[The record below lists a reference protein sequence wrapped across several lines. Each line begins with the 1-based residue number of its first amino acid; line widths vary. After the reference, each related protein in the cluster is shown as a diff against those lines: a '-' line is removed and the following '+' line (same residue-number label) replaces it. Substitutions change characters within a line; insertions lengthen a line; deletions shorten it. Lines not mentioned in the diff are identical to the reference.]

1 MLNKQRHVLNR
12 KLDQRKVKAQSFQF
26 SKDLTQARD
35 EVGKSIQAIEQS
47 GIRVEQR
54 DKEHDD
60 YYEIKIKI
68 YKK

>member
-12 KLDQRKVKAQSFQF
+12 KLDQKSKSSIFPI

-68 YKK
+68 YKNR

>member
-1 MLNKQRHVLNR
+1 MLNR
-12 KLDQRKVKAQSFQF
+12 KLDQKVKAQSFQF

-68 YKK
+68 YKNR

>member
-1 MLNKQRHVLNR
+1 MLNR
-12 KLDQRKVKAQSFQF
+12 KLDTEKVKAQSFQF

>member
-12 KLDQRKVKAQSFQF
+12 KLTRKVKAQSFQF